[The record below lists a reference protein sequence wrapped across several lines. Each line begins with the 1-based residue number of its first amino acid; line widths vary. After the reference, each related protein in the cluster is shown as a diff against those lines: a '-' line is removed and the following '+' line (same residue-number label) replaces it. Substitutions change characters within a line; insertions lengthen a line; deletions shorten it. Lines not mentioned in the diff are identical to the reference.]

1 MSILL
6 PSFWCFSS
14 FLPLTSTTQTSAL
27 SSATEATTTMI
38 SDTTRLM
45 LRAWLHLFEQV
56 AGQILRYF
64 LIGLF
69 IFWLQELLDIWLQND
84 SRIEHQTIEV
94 LLNSEESQWLPATDP
109 E

>member
-1 MSILL
+1 
-6 PSFWCFSS
+6 
-14 FLPLTSTTQTSAL
+14 
-27 SSATEATTTMI
+27 
-38 SDTTRLM
+38 M

>member
-1 MSILL
+1 
-6 PSFWCFSS
+6 
-14 FLPLTSTTQTSAL
+14 
-27 SSATEATTTMI
+27 MI

-45 LRAWLHLFEQV
+45 LRAWLHLSEQV
-56 AGQILRYF
+56 TGQILRYF
-64 LIGLF
+64 VIGLF

-94 LLNSEESQWLPATDP
+94 LLNSEESKGLPTTDP